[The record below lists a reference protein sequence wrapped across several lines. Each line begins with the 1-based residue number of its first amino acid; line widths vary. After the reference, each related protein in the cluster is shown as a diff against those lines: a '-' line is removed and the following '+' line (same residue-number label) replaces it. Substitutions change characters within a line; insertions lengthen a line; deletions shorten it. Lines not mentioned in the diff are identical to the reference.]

1 VNEDRANMLDLP
13 AGRQLYVV
21 RERERE
27 RERGEK
33 ERRERERGERV
44 CDRERK
50 REKER
55 EREREREGERD
66 SDRVCVCAWRE
77 TLLGNNAHNQK
88 TPRQPFSSAPGP
100 LCRQSAHN
108 KRVSR
113 TLSPVFYN
121 IDS

>member
-1 VNEDRANMLDLP
+1 MNEDRANMLDLP

-21 RERERE
+21 RERER
-27 RERGEK
+27 GEK
-33 ERRERERGERV
+33 ERRERERGESV

-55 EREREREGERD
+55 ERERERDR
-66 SDRVCVCAWRE
+66 DRVCVCAWRE

>member
-1 VNEDRANMLDLP
+1 MNEDRANMLDLA

-27 RERGEK
+27 REVRKRE
-33 ERRERERGERV
+33 EREREERECV
-44 CDRERK
+44 TERERERK
-50 REKER
+50 RERETESSR
-55 EREREREGERD
+55 ERETAT
-66 SDRVCVCAWRE
+66 VCVCAWRE